1 VTKSI
6 LRYVLLSSVA
16 GTVIVV
22 DQLTKLSIMQN
33 MRLHESIPIIPNLFS
48 LTYIRNPG
56 AAFGLLAGSSNAFR
70 MLFFG
75 VTSLFA
81 LALLG
86 TILMRLPAR
95 DWAGQLSIAAI
106 LGGAIGNL
114 VDRLKYGEVID
125 FLDVY
130 IIGPDFQFHV
140 DRYQIGPFHIGSYLL
155 DFSVG
160 PYLLDFSGPHHWP
173 AFNVAD
179 SAISVGVVFLIIH
192 FAFEKKSAAQVPS
205 ESASSSANS

>member
-1 VTKSI
+1 VNRGS
-6 LRYVLLSSVA
+6 RYLLLALLGVMI
-16 GTVIVV
+16 VVV
-22 DQLTKLSIMQN
+22 DQVTKYWIMQS

-70 MLFFG
+70 MVFFG
-75 VTSLFA
+75 ITSLFA

-86 TILMRLPAR
+86 TILLRLPEK
-95 DWAGQLSIAAI
+95 DWMGQLSIAGI

-114 VDRLKYGEVID
+114 IDRLRFGEVID

-130 IIGPDFQFHV
+130 V
-140 DRYQIGPFHIGSYLL
+140 ESY
-155 DFSVG
+155 
-160 PYLLDFSGPHHWP
+160 HWP

-179 SAISVGVVFLIIH
+179 SAITVGVACLIMH
-192 FAFEKKSAAQVPS
+192 FAFERKETALPAPDTPP
-205 ESASSSANS
+205 SSST

>member
-1 VTKSI
+1 MSRG
-6 LRYVLLSSVA
+6 LRYLLLASIGIVV
-16 GTVIVV
+16 VIV
-22 DQLTKLSIMQN
+22 DQITKLWIMQS
-33 MRLHESIPIIPNLFS
+33 MRLHESIPIIPNLFN

-70 MLFFG
+70 MVFFG

-86 TILMRLPAR
+86 TILVRLPEK
-95 DWAGQLSIAAI
+95 DWIGQLSIAGI

-114 VDRLKYGEVID
+114 IDRLRFGEVID

-130 IIGPDFQFHV
+130 FEA
-140 DRYQIGPFHIGSYLL
+140 Y
-155 DFSVG
+155 
-160 PYLLDFSGPHHWP
+160 HWP

-179 SAISVGVVFLIIH
+179 SAISVGVVCLIIH
-192 FAFEKKSAAQVPS
+192 FAFERKETPHPAPDTPPPAI
-205 ESASSSANS
+205 

>member
-1 VTKSI
+1 MTKPV
-6 LRYVLLSSVA
+6 LRYFLLALVA
-16 GTVIVV
+16 GTVIII

-70 MLFFG
+70 TLFFG

-81 LALLG
+81 LGLLG
-86 TILMRLPAR
+86 TILVRLPAN
-95 DWAGQLSIAAI
+95 DWMGQLSIASI

-114 VDRLKYGEVID
+114 LDRLQYGEVID

-130 IIGPDFQFHV
+130 IET
-140 DRYQIGPFHIGSYLL
+140 Y
-155 DFSVG
+155 
-160 PYLLDFSGPHHWP
+160 HWP

-179 SAISVGVVFLIIH
+179 SAITIGVLVLCLD
-192 FAFEKKSAAQVPS
+192 ALRQPS
-205 ESASSSANS
+205 PSRALS